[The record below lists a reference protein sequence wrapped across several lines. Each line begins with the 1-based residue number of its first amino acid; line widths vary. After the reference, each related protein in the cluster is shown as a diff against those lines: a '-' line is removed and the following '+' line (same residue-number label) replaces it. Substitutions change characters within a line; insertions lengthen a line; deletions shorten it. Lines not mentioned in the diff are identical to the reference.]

1 MNSKIK
7 KQLAHDIHA
16 VFAETV
22 LDFEKIQ
29 SLLEKPKDNSMGQMS
44 LPVFMLAKELK
55 KAPPQIASEYAQK
68 IQGLGL
74 SYLQSCEAVSGFI
87 NFKFSSEFLM
97 LELQSLLNMSQLGH
111 SDQGKGQ
118 RLVID
123 YSSPNVAKPMNIG
136 HLRATVIGQAIRNLA
151 QTQGFEVVGLNHL
164 GDWGVQFGKLAWA
177 YQQWSKEYDFAG
189 APFKSL
195 FDMYVR
201 FHDEAEKNPEYDE
214 HGAATFRKLEAGD
227 PEVTELWKMFV
238 DISLKEY
245 QKLWDRLGVKHDLV
259 KGESFYSDQLEETI
273 KKIEAKEI
281 LQLSQGAYVV
291 DVGEDMPP
299 CLIKKSD
306 GASLY
311 ATRDL
316 ASAIYRHDV
325 LKCDVNLY
333 VVGVDQTLH
342 FKQVFKVLEMM
353 GYEWAKQCHH
363 ISFGMYRFKN
373 IGKMSTRKGRA
384 IFLEDVLNKSVEL
397 AKEIIEEKNPEL
409 KNKDQVSEQVGVGA
423 IIFNDL
429 INDRVRDVDFDW
441 DRILDFEGDSGP
453 YIQYSAVR
461 CKSVLRKY
469 RTDKNISDADFNE
482 QMQNFDVKNL
492 KLETEEVLLSSLL
505 LSYGQVLTDSY
516 DKFKPSILASYV
528 LDVAKTYNSFYNK
541 LRILTAEDPKDIAKR
556 VYLTYCAS
564 QVLTEGLGILNIQT
578 PEEM

>member
-1 MNSKIK
+1 MNNKIK
-7 KQLAHDIHA
+7 KQLAHDIFT
-16 VFAETV
+16 VFANTL

-29 SLLEKPKDNSMGQMS
+29 KLLEKPKDPSMGQLS
-44 LPVFMLAKELK
+44 LPVFLLAKELK
-55 KAPPQIASEYAQK
+55 KAPPVIAAEYASK
-68 IQGLGL
+68 I
-74 SYLQSCEAVSGFI
+74 SDIKIKYLQNCESVSGFI
-87 NFKFSSEFLM
+87 NFKFTSEFLM
-97 LELQSLLNMSQLGH
+97 LELQGLLGQEDTGYG
-111 SDQGKGQ
+111 DQGKGK

-151 QTQGFEVVGLNHL
+151 ASQGFEVIGLNHL
-164 GDWGVQFGKLAWA
+164 GDWCVQFGKLAWA
-177 YQQWSKEYDFAG
+177 YQQWKSEYDFEKK
-189 APFKSL
+189 PFKSL

-227 PEVTELWKMFV
+227 QEVTDLWKMFV
-238 DISLKEY
+238 EISLKEY
-245 QKLWDRLGVKHDLV
+245 QHLWDRLGVKHDLV
-259 KGESFYSDQLEETI
+259 RGESFYSDQLEGTVQKI
-273 KKIEAKEI
+273 KDQGLLK
-281 LQLSQGAYVV
+281 LSQGAYVV
-291 DVGEDMPP
+291 EVGEDVPP
-299 CLIKKSD
+299 CLITKSD

-342 FKQVFKVLEMM
+342 FNQVFKVLELM
-353 GYEWAKQCHH
+353 GYEWAKDCHH

-397 AKEIIEEKNPEL
+397 AKEIIQEKNPDL
-409 KNKDQVSEQVGVGA
+409 KDKDTVAEQVGVGA

-469 RTDKNISDADFNE
+469 KTQHNISDMDFE
-482 QMQNFDVKNL
+482 QSMSKFDVSEVELEIEELNL
-492 KLETEEVLLSSLL
+492 CSLL
-505 LSYGQVLTDSY
+505 LGYSQILADSY

-528 LDVAKTYNSFYNK
+528 LDVARTYNGFYNK
-541 LRILTAEDPKDIAKR
+541 LRILNADQTSDIEKR
-556 VYLTYCAS
+556 IYLTYSANK
-564 QVLTEGLGILNIQT
+564 VLTEGLKMLNIQT

>member
-1 MNSKIK
+1 MNNKIK
-7 KQLAHDIHA
+7 KQLAHDIFT
-16 VFAETV
+16 VFANTP

-29 SLLEKPKDNSMGQMS
+29 KLLEKPKDPSMGQLS
-44 LPVFMLAKELK
+44 LPVFLLAKELK
-55 KAPPQIASEYAQK
+55 KAPPAIAAEYASK
-68 IQGLGL
+68 I
-74 SYLQSCEAVSGFI
+74 SNIKINYLQNCESVSGFI
-87 NFKFSSEFLM
+87 NFKFTSEFLM
-97 LELQSLLNMSQLGH
+97 LELQGLLGQEETGYG
-111 SDQGKGQ
+111 DQGQGKK
-118 RLVID
+118 LVID

-151 QTQGFEVVGLNHL
+151 ASQGFEVIGLNHL

-177 YQQWSKEYDFAG
+177 YQQWKSEYDFEQT
-189 APFKSL
+189 PFKSL

-201 FHDEAEKNPEYDE
+201 FHDEAESNPEYDE

-227 PEVTELWKMFV
+227 QEVTDLWKMFV
-238 DISLKEY
+238 EISLKEY
-245 QKLWDRLGVKHDLV
+245 QHLWDRLGVKHDLV
-259 KGESFYSDQLEETI
+259 RGESFYSDQLEGTVQKI
-273 KKIEAKEI
+273 KDQGLLK
-281 LQLSQGAYVV
+281 LSQGAYVV
-291 DVGEDMPP
+291 EVGEDVPP
-299 CLIKKSD
+299 CLITKSD

-342 FKQVFKVLEMM
+342 FNQVFKVLELM
-353 GYEWAKQCHH
+353 GYEWAKDCHH

-397 AKEIIEEKNPEL
+397 AREIIEEKNPDL
-409 KNKDQVSEQVGVGA
+409 KDKDTVAEQVGVGA

-469 RTDKNISDADFNE
+469 KAGHNISDTDFE
-482 QMQNFDVKNL
+482 QSMRKFDVSSVV
-492 KLETEEVLLSSLL
+492 LETEELNLCSLL
-505 LSYGQVLTDSY
+505 LGYSQILADSY

-528 LDVAKTYNSFYNK
+528 LDVARTYNGFYNK
-541 LRILTAEDPKDIAKR
+541 LRILNADQTSDIEKR
-556 VYLTYCAS
+556 IYLTYSANR
-564 QVLTEGLGILNIQT
+564 VLSEGLKMLNIQT